1 MDVQFMLLPVLA
13 VLPHR
18 FVLSWLDEVF
28 QGQYPPSLRINY
40 ATINKDLENLPPQ
53 LYQIKMKICYDQGYN
68 DIGVVIATK

>member
-18 FVLSWLDEVF
+18 FVLRWLDEVF
-28 QGQYPPSLRINY
+28 QGQYPPSFRINY

-53 LYQIKMKICYDQGYN
+53 LY
-68 DIGVVIATK
+68 